1 MRLVLPKFAT
11 LIALLIAGSLASP
24 IDRAR
29 AQAADPF
36 AGLSGTWAGDGSV
49 RLTNGAVARLRCQA
63 TYDVGGGGDTL
74 DQSLRCAS
82 AKDSFDFQIQ
92 LENNGGAILGNWN
105 ELTRRVEGGISGHG
119 AKGVIQAVVRGQ
131 AFYADVTLTT
141 RDARQSVDIRAQGGD
156 FSAVSIV
163 LRRER

>member
-1 MRLVLPKFAT
+1 MRVAT
-11 LIALLIAGSLASP
+11 LKYPMLIALLAAGSTALP
-24 IDRAR
+24 MDRAR

-49 RLTNGAVARLRCQA
+49 RLANGAVERLRCQA
-63 TYDVGGGGDTL
+63 TYAVAGGDTL
-74 DQSLRCAS
+74 DQSLRCS
-82 AKDSFDFQIQ
+82 SDKDSFDFRIQ

-105 ELTRRVEGGISGHG
+105 ELTRRVEGGVSGHG

-131 AFYADVTLTT
+131 AFYADVTVATHG
-141 RDARQSVDIRAQGGD
+141 AQQSVDIRAQGGD
-156 FSAVSIV
+156 LVAASIV